1 MPIPAFTIDGILPPF
16 VGPDGPGGRAEDMSP
31 YAVTA
36 VEVVTTL
43 GSTNERNDILR
54 GWLDHRAA
62 LRRIGF
68 DRGFQWIDG
77 SFVES
82 KIPQDLDV
90 LTFFYG
96 PSGITRVD
104 DLKSLL
110 QANIGLFDRHQV
122 KASFHLDFFMIGL
135 NDSVEGIVNATR
147 YYFGV
152 FSHRRGDHLWKGML
166 HVRLEN
172 AGDVRRPRWLLSIRV
187 QPDRSP
193 SVPERIHEQPTPA

>member
-16 VGPDGPGGRAEDMSP
+16 VGPQGPGGQAEDMSP

-43 GSTNERNDILR
+43 GSTDERNAILR
-54 GWLDHRAA
+54 GWLEHRAA

-82 KIPQDLDV
+82 KVPKDLDV
-90 LTFFYG
+90 LTFLYR
-96 PSGITRVD
+96 PPGITLD
-104 DLKSLL
+104 DLKNLL
-110 QANIGLFDRHQV
+110 QANIRLFHRDQV
-122 KASFHLDFFMIGL
+122 KASFHLDLIAIDL
-135 NDSVEGIVNATR
+135 NGSVEALVYATR
-147 YYFGV
+147 YYFGL
-152 FSHRRGDHLWKGML
+152 FSHRRGDYLWKGML

-172 AGDVRRPRWLLSIRV
+172 AGDDAAALAIINPVAAGPKLASTGEN
-187 QPDRSP
+187 P
-193 SVPERIHEQPTPA
+193 